1 MRSTGLD
8 PMITVFS
15 ILLQRTVH
23 PMVNASLWKMPPST
37 RTSMCP
43 IGLWSDVWKVHRKSP
58 TLFPMGYWSNTA
70 ANWRSSLEVPK
81 TPIIGHHRKWWT
93 TSSTRGA
100 WERNVKRNCSMN
112 KVKRRRR
119 IRKRS
124 SLARTHR
131 VLFLSKSSSFLS
143 LPLVNDPETLP
154 LSNDGFEWTSH
165 RHTTRLFFSDS
176 AWPECKW
183 YPIRGTHSFS
193 ILFCYLFSVLMTG
206 QAFGFYC
213 FHFHW
218 HVCLRSLHDNRACSM
233 NERIPN
239 VLCSFSRS
247 RNDLIK
253 EQLDWRRPIDH
264 SKPQDEFENISFS
277 FSLYLFDN
285 ICREDSKFLSFF
297 VNKDEIVFLSN
308 DNHPKWILD
317 QNPSVNRSIFLS
329 FSFIFKHF
337 VVNDNDLL
345 SYFNCVSKVAE

>member
-1 MRSTGLD
+1 MHYFGKCHRRQGRRCVQLDFEATCGRFTGNRLHSSLWATD
-8 PMITVFS
+8 QTR
-15 ILLQRTVH
+15 QRTEDLRSKC
-23 PMVNASLWKMPPST
+23 PKCPSSATIASGERQARLVGHGNGMWNETVQWTRWREGVAFAKDRLWL
-37 RTSMCP
+37 
-43 IGLWSDVWKVHRKSP
+43 GLIAYYSLVSRRLS
-58 TLFPMGYWSNTA
+58 S
-70 ANWRSSLEVPK
+70 SSL
-81 TPIIGHHRKWWT
+81 
-93 TSSTRGA
+93 
-100 WERNVKRNCSMN
+100 
-112 KVKRRRR
+112 
-119 IRKRS
+119 
-124 SLARTHR
+124 SLSREWSGDTAVEQRW
-131 VLFLSKSSSFLS
+131 
-143 LPLVNDPETLP
+143 
-154 LSNDGFEWTSH
+154 FEWMSH

-183 YPIRGTHSFS
+183 YPIRGNHSFS

-253 EQLDWRRPIDH
+253 EQLDWRRPMDH
-264 SKPQDEFENISFS
+264 SKTQDEFENISFS
-277 FSLYLFDN
+277 LFPFSLYLFDN